1 MWFLKHNAL
10 KFLHISIAVQVYR
23 IDHYLGKEMA
33 QNLLIMRFYNSFI
46 APCWNR
52 EYISNIQICFKVCQ

>member
-1 MWFLKHNAL
+1 
-10 KFLHISIAVQVYR
+10 
-23 IDHYLGKEMA
+23 MA

-52 EYISNIQICFKVCQ
+52 EYISNIQICFKVLAIQLWFCKLSLVPPP